1 MTIKRKKKLI
11 KENDDIRIWI
21 EETSHYLR
29 LDASYLREQIKD
41 SVFGKDIERFILSRE
56 FIQSMSILYLDDKG
70 KK

>member
-21 EETSHYLR
+21 EEASLYLR
-29 LDASYLREQIKD
+29 LDASFLREQIKD

-56 FIQSMSILYLDDKG
+56 FIQSMSILYLDDKE